1 MESQGHF
8 NKYFNYTICLV
19 KCGRYSKVSLWG
31 ELLEGIEGRGEVV
44 CFIEIARSVL
54 Q

>member
-8 NKYFNYTICLV
+8 NKYFNYTMFSEVGDIL
-19 KCGRYSKVSLWG
+19 KVSLW
-31 ELLEGIEGRGEVV
+31 ELLEWHRGQGEVV
-44 CFIEIARSVL
+44 CFTEIARSVL